1 MKVGILGAGRIA
13 EKMAMT
19 LNQMQTASAYAI
31 ASRDLQRAAQ
41 FAEKWN
47 MEKAYGSY
55 EEMLDDPQVEL
66 VYIATPHSHHYEHA
80 RMCLLKGKPVLCEK
94 TFTANAAQA
103 KALIELARAKNV
115 FLAEAIWTR
124 YLPFS
129 QTITDLINNGVIGT
143 PHMLT
148 ANLGYPVVYKERI
161 TRLDLCGGSLLD
173 LGIYPIN
180 FARMIFGTDIAKVTS
195 TCLKGETGVDLQNSI
210 TFTYADGKMAVM
222 QTTVLCAN
230 DRQGI
235 ISGDNGYLIIDNI
248 NNPQEAVAYNKDHAE
263 VARYHCLEQITGFEY
278 QVEAC
283 MQAIRNGEIESPY
296 MPHEETLKVMELLDA
311 LRKEWGIEYPADNC
325 TF

>member
-19 LNQMQTASAYAI
+19 LNQMQIASAYAI

-173 LGIYPIN
+173 LGVYPIN

-195 TCLKGETGVDLQNSI
+195 TCLKGKTGVDLQNSI

-248 NNPQEAVAYNKDHAE
+248 NNPQEAVAYNKDHVE
-263 VARYHCLEQITGFEY
+263 VARYHCPEQITGFEY

-283 MQAIRNGEIESPY
+283 MQAIRNGKIESPY

-311 LRKEWGIEYPADNC
+311 LRKEWGIEYPADNS